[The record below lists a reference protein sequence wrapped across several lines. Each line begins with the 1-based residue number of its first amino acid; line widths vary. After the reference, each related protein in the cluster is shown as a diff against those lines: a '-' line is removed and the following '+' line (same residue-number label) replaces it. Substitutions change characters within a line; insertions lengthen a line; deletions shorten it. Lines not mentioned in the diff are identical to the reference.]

1 MAGLRFFRGI
11 LATPQGVFRA
21 NGGASG
27 FCRRRLYDF
36 SLLPA
41 LRPNIGII
49 LFSTSAEYKQPEW
62 NRTSNGGG
70 GGGIAL
76 DEVKRILRLAN
87 VEALKK
93 KLESD
98 GKNFITQTE
107 LLNMCRSMGVAQS
120 DEEAADFAKAL
131 DAAGVILIF
140 RNKVYLH
147 PEKVA
152 ELVMNAVPLALAPED
167 DHRRQELERLWKE
180 KEEIDRIAH
189 RHVRIVLWTGLC
201 CLSMQTA
208 LFFRLT
214 FWELSWD
221 VMEPIAFF
229 VTTGGLLIGYMY
241 FLMTSRDPSYQDVMT
256 RLFLSKQRKLY
267 KTRKFDVD
275 RFLELQK
282 QCNCPLDFKHS
293 KKAVFGN

>member
-1 MAGLRFFRGI
+1 MARFRFFRGI
-11 LATPQGVFRA
+11 LATAQGVLRA

-27 FCRRRLYDF
+27 FCGRRLFDY

-41 LRPNIGII
+41 LRTNI
-49 LFSTSAEYKQPEW
+49 LFATSAEYKQPEW
-62 NRTSNGGG
+62 ERTSNGGGGG

-93 KLESD
+93 RLEAD
-98 GKNFITQTE
+98 GKEFITQIE
-107 LLNMCRSMGVAQS
+107 LLKLCRSMGVAQS
-120 DEEAADFAKAL
+120 DEEAEDFAKAL

-167 DHRRQELERLWKE
+167 DHRKQELEKLQKE
-180 KEEIDRIAH
+180 KEEIDRIAR

-229 VTTGGLLIGYMY
+229 VTTGGLLLGYMY
-241 FLMTSRDPSYQDVMT
+241 FLITSRDPSYQDVMT
-256 RLFLSKQRKLY
+256 RLFLSKQKKLY
-267 KTRKFDVD
+267 KKRKFDVD

-282 QCNCPLDFKHS
+282 HCKSPLDYKNG
-293 KKAVFGN
+293 KEAVLGN